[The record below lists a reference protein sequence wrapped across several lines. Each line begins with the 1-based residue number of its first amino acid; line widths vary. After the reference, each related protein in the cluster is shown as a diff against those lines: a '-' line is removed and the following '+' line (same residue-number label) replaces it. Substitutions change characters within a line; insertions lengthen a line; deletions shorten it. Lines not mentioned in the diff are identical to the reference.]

1 MRAGGVASL
10 ARRTRAMF
18 AAAFR
23 VAACAAPASA
33 CELHAGDGKG
43 STGGLATPLR
53 LIPSMWAARSCLA
66 RRSASSASTSGV
78 EEGALVCWAGLAVGS
93 GLRAPCGCALRS
105 YERRTRRRAPFGLA
119 PPSVRVP
126 FGLDPPSVRALP
138 SPEE

>member
-1 MRAGGVASL
+1 M

-43 STGGLATPLR
+43 STGGLVTPLR
-53 LIPSMWAARSCLA
+53 LIASMWAARSCLA

-78 EEGALVCWAGLAVGS
+78 EEGALV
-93 GLRAPCGCALRS
+93 
-105 YERRTRRRAPFGLA
+105 
-119 PPSVRVP
+119 
-126 FGLDPPSVRALP
+126 
-138 SPEE
+138 